1 MRSRFRMFAGER
13 EPRPS
18 VGAPVSVKLGDVTDI
33 LADAYRSDRT
43 WLMDFA
49 NDEIQMSQDLY
60 EVLSAYWRTRPAA

>member
-1 MRSRFRMFAGER
+1 MRSRLRMFMGET

-18 VGAPVSVKLGDVTDI
+18 AGPQVSVKVGEVSNM

-49 NDEIQMSQDLY
+49 DDEIQMSQDLY
-60 EVLSAYWRTRPAA
+60 EVLSAYLRMRPTA